1 MQPLF
6 CHRPPAILSIAHVMS
21 CPACRTT
28 HVKVRCCW
36 GLGGN
41 VINSTWMKL
50 AQVGR
55 RCSWD
60 SKEMCKCSWFSKSV
74 FSHPLVPGYLADLT
88 PERIICNPQKGPLWN
103 VRYIIK
109 TCVYIYIWD
118 IYIYIHLY
126 IYIYIH
132 MYIYIYDLYS
142 YTSMYLFNL
151 TYLYYSIL
159 LVWVGLGGNT
169 HTHTHWIKT
178 CTPLTEFSTGHVD
191 PSHLPKAHGP
201 RSSMSPANQKHYLYI
216 YVYTYC
222 KH

>member
-60 SKEMCKCSWFSKSV
+60 SKEMCKWSWFSKSV
-74 FSHPLVPGYLADLT
+74 YSHPLVSGYLADLT
-88 PERIICNPQKGPLWN
+88 HERIICKPQKGPLWN

-109 TCVYIYIWD
+109 T
-118 IYIYIHLY
+118 Y
-126 IYIYIH
+126 IYIYIY
-132 MYIYIYDLYS
+132 MANRYIIHEGPKETWMQPNGCWPTKLILWWSLFDLQLLARS
-142 YTSMYLFNL
+142 QVFWRTL
-151 TYLYYSIL
+151 T
-159 LVWVGLGGNT
+159 WRT
-169 HTHTHWIKT
+169 K
-178 CTPLTEFSTGHVD
+178 
-191 PSHLPKAHGP
+191 
-201 RSSMSPANQKHYLYI
+201 
-216 YVYTYC
+216 
-222 KH
+222 